1 MKNKNK
7 KSNQPIDPITQ
18 EFSSYES
25 AAEFWDSHDT
35 THYLD
40 DFEDVVVE
48 DTKLNNRIFE
58 IEIDEDVAAA
68 LSLQARKDGVSIK
81 SLVSQLLRQQ
91 LPPAA

>member
-1 MKNKNK
+1 MKNKSK
-7 KSNQPIDPITQ
+7 KTKDIDPIPQ
-18 EFSSYES
+18 EFSSYEE

-35 THYLD
+35 TDYLD

-48 DTKLNNRIFE
+48 KAELHNRIFE
-58 IEIDEDVAAA
+58 VEIDEDVAVA
-68 LSLQARKDGVSIK
+68 LSQQAKKEGVSIK